1 MPEVE
6 RGGEGRGGP
15 RPSVWPL
22 ALPVVLAAALAA
34 FVVLHPVVRGIPA
47 MFWTFSVAAGGVLA
61 WAVALWARCLRTGS
75 GLVLELALRRPHGIQ
90 ILAQGTLIAWWGWWV
105 RPVYEFAPFIVAQLL
120 FAFALEALFALTR
133 RGRHALGLGPVPVV
147 FSLNLFLWFH
157 FPWFFFQMAMVLLVY
172 AGKEFV
178 RRQVDGVSRHIFN
191 PSAFAL
197 AIAAVA
203 LIATGQTDITQG
215 EEIARSQF
223 VPPHI
228 FLVIFL
234 VALPG
239 QLLFGVAAMTM
250 PAVLVIFGYSA
261 AFFAL
266 TGEYFFYDAYV
277 PIAVFLGLHLLFTDP
292 ATSPRS
298 HAGRVLFGLIYGS
311 GVLVSVYLLEAVG
324 APVFYDKILPVPFL
338 NLASGRLDRVGAAIA
353 ARLGAAWAGL
363 RTMPSL
369 RARLGLTGAW
379 AAVFA
384 ALSLGAVVGDDH
396 PGQYYPF
403 WRDACEAGSARAC
416 NYMGVVQQSFCD
428 RGSGWACNEFGAF
441 LAEADANYRGAA
453 EEFGRACGMGFGPG
467 CDNLAALGRMSAGP
481 FARGSPPPLR
491 DLPIV
496 LRGTKGPV
504 DERDP
509 DALYALACERG
520 WRDWDC
526 P

>member
-1 MPEVE
+1 MI
-6 RGGEGRGGP
+6 GGS
-15 RPSVWPL
+15 RPSLWPL
-22 ALPVVLAAALAA
+22 ALPVVLAAALAS

-47 MFWTFSVAAGGVLA
+47 MFWTFAVAAGGLLA
-61 WAVALWARCLRTGS
+61 WAAALGAQCLRAGR
-75 GLVLELALRRPHGIQ
+75 GLALDLALRRPHGIQ

-105 RPVYEFAPFIVAQLL
+105 RPVYEFVPFIAAQLI

-133 RGRHALGLGPVPVV
+133 RGRHSLGFGPVPVV

-157 FPWFFFQMAMVLLVY
+157 FQWFFFQMAMVLLVY
-172 AGKEFV
+172 VGKEFI
-178 RRQVDGVSRHIFN
+178 RRHVGGMSRHIFN

-203 LIATGQTDITQG
+203 LIVTGQTGITQG

-261 AFFAL
+261 VYFGV

-298 HAGRVLFGLIYGS
+298 HAGRVLFGLFYGS
-311 GVLVSVYLLEAVG
+311 GVIASVYLLEALG
-324 APVFYDKILPVPFL
+324 APVFYDKILPVPLL
-338 NLASGRLDRVGAAIA
+338 NLASGRLDRLGGALA
-353 ARLGAAWAGL
+353 AKLGAARAGL
-363 RTMPSL
+363 QAMPSP
-369 RARLGLTGAW
+369 RARLALTGTW
-379 AAVFA
+379 AAIFA
-384 ALSLGAVVGDDH
+384 AMSFGNIVGDHH

-403 WRDACEAGSARAC
+403 WRTACERGSDRAC
-416 NYMGVVQQSFCD
+416 NYMGVLQQSFCD
-428 RGSGWACNEFGAF
+428 RGSGWGCNEFGAF

-453 EEFGRACGMGFGPG
+453 EEFGRACGLGFGPG
-467 CDNLAALGRMSAGP
+467 CDNLAALGRMSTGP
-481 FARGSPPPLR
+481 FGRASPPQRELH
-491 DLPIV
+491 IV

-504 DERDP
+504 AERDP
-509 DALYALACERG
+509 AALRALACERG
-520 WRDWDC
+520 WSEWEC

>member
-1 MPEVE
+1 MNSGLE
-6 RGGEGRGGP
+6 RGRVEHGAP
-15 RPSVWPL
+15 RPSTWPL
-22 ALPVVLAAALAA
+22 ALPVLLGAALLAY
-34 FVVLHPVVRGIPA
+34 VGVNPVVRGIPA
-47 MFWTFSVAAGGVLA
+47 MFWSFVGAACGVLA
-61 WAVALWARCLRTGS
+61 WAAALWFVCRRAGR
-75 GLVLELALRRPHGIQ
+75 GLALELALRRPHGIQ
-90 ILAQGTLIAWWGWWV
+90 ILAQGVLIGWWGWFV

-120 FAFALEALFALTR
+120 FAFAIEALFALTR
-133 RGRHALGLGPVPVV
+133 RGRHALGFGPVPVV

-157 FPWFFFQMAMVLLVY
+157 FPWFFFQMAMVLVVY

-178 RRQVDGVSRHIFN
+178 RRHVDGVSRHIFN

-203 LIATGQTDITQG
+203 LIVTGQTGITQG

-261 AFFAL
+261 AFFLLA
-266 TGEYFFYDAYV
+266 GEYFFYDAYV
-277 PIAVFLGLHLLFTDP
+277 PVAVFLGLHLLFTDP

-311 GVLVSVYLLEAVG
+311 SVIGSAHLLEAVG

-338 NLASGRLDRVGAAIA
+338 NLASGRLDRLGSALAAK
-353 ARLGAAWAGL
+353 LGAAWAG
-363 RTMPSL
+363 RRAMPSF
-369 RARLGLTGAW
+369 RARMLLTGAW
-379 AAVFA
+379 AAVFLA
-384 ALSLGAVVGDDH
+384 MSAGNVVGDHH

-403 WRDACEAGSARAC
+403 WRDACDAGSARAC
-416 NYMGVVQQSFCD
+416 NYMGVVQQNFCD
-428 RGSGWACNEFGAF
+428 QGSGWACNEFGVF

-453 EEFGRACGMGFGPG
+453 EEFGRACGLGFGLG

-481 FARGSPPPLR
+481 FARGSPPLR
-491 DLPIV
+491 ELPIV

-504 DERDP
+504 SERSP
-509 DALYALACERG
+509 DALHSLACDRG
-520 WRDWDC
+520 WRDWPC